1 MSLIP
6 ILSSFFLPCLLLFL
20 ENSIIKLGLVWLTLW
35 VFSHMYRINLI
46 KNGRLFLFFSYSLLI
61 ICVFFFFSK
70 KSLTFYILFEISLLP
85 TLIIVLL
92 YGYQPEKLQAS
103 LYLLIYTVLSSLPLL
118 LCLLSMPTYLS
129 SLSILPGIFLG
140 IFLTLGFIV
149 KTPIY
154 IVHVWLPKAHVEAP
168 VAGRIVLAGVLLKL
182 GRYGLFIFC
191 PLISHYILL
200 IYLIISL
207 LGRIL
212 GSYICTR
219 QWDRKRLIA
228 YSSVVHIGVVTIGVV
243 RGSEIGYLCALI
255 IVIAHGVCSPMIF
268 AVAYLLY
275 ANSHTRLLSSNRGLL
290 TIPLLR
296 MLLFFLLAINIGVP
310 PFLNLWREVLIFISL
325 ITIFS
330 NSLWILIP
338 IAFLGVLYNLYI
350 YISLR
355 HGKETLN
362 LRFLG
367 LVWPLISSVSLS
379 LLIRGNVCLFIFFF
393 FFLIHFSIQLL
404 CVDFLS

>member
-1 MSLIP
+1 MIP
-6 ILSSFFLPCLLLFL
+6 ILSSFLMPCLLLFL
-20 ENSIIKLGLVWLTLW
+20 ENSLLKLVLAWLTFW
-35 VFSHMYRINLI
+35 VFSHIYRINLI
-46 KNGRLFLFFSYSLLI
+46 KSGRIFILLRYRLLS
-61 ICVFFFFSK
+61 ICIFFFFSK
-70 KSLTFYILFEISLLP
+70 KRLTFYILFEISLLP
-85 TLIIVLL
+85 TLLIVLL

-103 LYLLIYTVLSSLPLL
+103 LYLLIYTVLRSLPLL
-118 LCLLSMPTYLS
+118 LCLLSIPIYLS
-129 SLSILPGIFLG
+129 SLFLIPGIFSG

-182 GRYGLFIFC
+182 GSYGLFIFC
-191 PLISHYILL
+191 PLIHHYILL

-207 LGRIL
+207 LGRII

-243 RGSEIGYLCALI
+243 SGSEIGYLCALI
-255 IVIAHGVCSPMIF
+255 IVIAHGVCSPIIF
-268 AVAYLLY
+268 AIAYLLY
-275 ANSHTRLLSSNRGLL
+275 SNSHTRLLSSNRGLL
-290 TIPLLR
+290 TIPFIR
-296 MLLFFLLAINIGVP
+296 IFLFILLAINIGVP

-325 ITIFS
+325 ITIFG
-330 NSLWILIP
+330 NSLWLLIP

-355 HGKETLN
+355 HGKETFHLS
-362 LRFLG
+362 FLG
-367 LVWPLISSVSLS
+367 LLWPIVSSISLS
-379 LLIRGNVCLFIFFF
+379 LLIRGNLSLFYVYFFYQRQF
-393 FFLIHFSIQLL
+393 PIQLL
-404 CVDFLS
+404 CVDFLR